1 MQHEACVCVCV
12 CVCVCELFLES
23 SSFLEGILAS
33 ISAEGPDG
41 LHHLTSRGG
50 EQRCLNEEMQQLTR
64 QCVTAYCN

>member
-50 EQRCLNEEMQQLTR
+50 EQRCLKEMQQLTR